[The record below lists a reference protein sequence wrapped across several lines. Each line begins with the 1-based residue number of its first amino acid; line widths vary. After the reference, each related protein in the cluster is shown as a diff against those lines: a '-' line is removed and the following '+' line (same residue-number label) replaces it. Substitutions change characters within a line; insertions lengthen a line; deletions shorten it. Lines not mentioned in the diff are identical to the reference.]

1 LTRQQAARL
10 ARFGAAV
17 RRERLGR
24 GLTQEK
30 LAEKLAEKLGI
41 YPRSVQKIEA
51 GEINVPLTT
60 LERVRAVLGCGWDK
74 LLG

>member
-1 LTRQQAARL
+1 MPLTRQQTARL

-24 GLTQEK
+24 GLTQE
-30 LAEKLAEKLGI
+30 ALAEKLGL

-51 GEINVPLTT
+51 GQINVPLTT
-60 LERVRAVLGCGWDK
+60 LERVRAALGCEWDK

>member
-1 LTRQQAARL
+1 MPLTRQQAARL

-17 RRERLGR
+17 RCERLGR
-24 GLTQEK
+24 GLTQE
-30 LAEKLAEKLGI
+30 ALAEKLGL

-60 LERVRAVLGCGWDK
+60 LERIRAALGCGWDK